1 MMKKFKLTHLQ
12 TDHIL
17 DMPLKRLTALE
28 KRKLEEEQAELKKA
42 RADAIRTLG
51 DGIATDIKTLRNLAL
66 TANKADDAETLKTMR
81 AKLVKLHRAVVK
93 ELPAE

>member
-1 MMKKFKLTHLQ
+1 MKKFKLTQLQ

-42 RADAIRTLG
+42 ITGFNTLLKS
-51 DGIATDIKTLRNLAL
+51 DTRQKTLVIKEFLIKRRH
-66 TANKADDAETLKTMR
+66 TQLKTILQSQL
-81 AKLVKLHRAVVK
+81 KTNKQT
-93 ELPAE
+93 